1 MDTERNLE
9 NKYEKGDV
17 EFGAYIREL
26 RLNRG
31 LTIYQVAKRL
41 NISINYV
48 SQIERGIRRA
58 TDDLVVRFAK
68 LYHIEEDV
76 LFFKLER
83 SPLSVRRVLSRNKQL
98 QEALSR
104 VYHSNLSP
112 KAEAELIE
120 EILHVIANDLD
131 INGDHLP

>member
-1 MDTERNLE
+1 MDTEHKLE
-9 NKYEKGDV
+9 HKYEKGDI

-26 RLNRG
+26 RLKRG

-68 LYHIEEDV
+68 FYHIEEDL
-76 LFFKLER
+76 LFLKLER
-83 SPLSVRRVLSRNKQL
+83 IPLSVRRVLLRNKHL

-104 VYHSNLSP
+104 VYHRNLST

-120 EILHVIANDLD
+120 EILHVIANYLD